1 MENNTSTIEMLF
13 ERVEDYTRTTIDL
26 VKLNAVDKTADVLSS
41 LLSRL
46 TVSIV
51 FVMFGFLV
59 NIGLSFWIGELVGKI
74 YYGFFIVS
82 SIYLVLAIVLYT
94 VKDKILKMPISNF
107 IIAKMLKKS

>member
-13 ERVEDYTRTTIDL
+13 EKAEDYTRTTIDL
-26 VKLNAVDKTADVLSS
+26 VKLNTVDKTADVLSS

-51 FVMFGFLV
+51 FVMFAFLV
-59 NIGLSFWIGELVGKI
+59 NIGLSLWIGELMGKV

-82 SIYLVLAIVLYT
+82 GVYFLLSIVLYIN
-94 VKDKILKMPISNF
+94 KDQWMKMPISNF
-107 IIAKMLKKS
+107 IIAKMLKKN